1 MGEAGVGIDGAEN
14 QESVCGVEGVYR
26 VDVDADE
33 LRMRLHDCLYGLH
46 SAFAAFWRADGKL
59 DGLEMPGHRGGV

>member
-1 MGEAGVGIDGAEN
+1 MWERLG
-14 QESVCGVEGVYR
+14 SVCGVEGVYR

-33 LRMRLHDCLYGLH
+33 LRMRLNDCLYGLH
-46 SAFAAFWRADGKL
+46 GAFAAPWRADGKL